1 MNLYLIVFTSE
12 AYKEEKM
19 YECHKDLFLEL
30 ETSFTLHLIYFK
42 DASKIPGNAYK
53 IAFIANGDVENI
65 VIQNFSI
72 LPYPITLLTDGLY
85 NSLPSALEI
94 AAWIRAK
101 NLQVNIIHGAVT
113 DMAEQVLCHHRAFA
127 TKRALKGKR
136 IGVIGIPSPYL
147 IASHVDYLLAGQRWG
162 INYIDI
168 PIEEV
173 YKRFYQITND
183 EIGVEAS
190 LFATNA
196 KACQEASPDDLL
208 KAMRL
213 HKAVKSLC
221 EQEHLDAI
229 TLSDS
234 SFIRQLK
241 VSGCVTAS
249 LLNNEGIPTSSEGD
263 LQAIITSLM
272 AYTLTGQPS
281 FMGNPSFIDKN
292 QNEIILT
299 HCSIPTKMT
308 EDYIIRSH
316 FETKIGIGIQG
327 LMHEGEVTL
336 FKCGGEC
343 LDEYYVTEG
352 YLTENTNYLT
362 YCRTQVKI
370 KLNKPVSYFFHN
382 PLGHHHILLQG
393 KHEKT
398 IKEFMQQNRCKLIE

>member
-1 MNLYLIVFTSE
+1 
-12 AYKEEKM
+12 
-19 YECHKDLFLEL
+19 
-30 ETSFTLHLIYFK
+30 
-42 DASKIPGNAYK
+42 
-53 IAFIANGDVENI
+53 
-65 VIQNFSI
+65 
-72 LPYPITLLTDGLY
+72 
-85 NSLPSALEI
+85 
-94 AAWIRAK
+94 
-101 NLQVNIIHGAVT
+101 
-113 DMAEQVLCHHRAFA
+113 
-127 TKRALKGKR
+127 
-136 IGVIGIPSPYL
+136 
-147 IASHVDYLLAGQRWG
+147 
-162 INYIDI
+162 
-168 PIEEV
+168 
-173 YKRFYQITND
+173 
-183 EIGVEAS
+183 
-190 LFATNA
+190 
-196 KACQEASPDDLL
+196 
-208 KAMRL
+208 
-213 HKAVKSLC
+213 
-221 EQEHLDAI
+221 
-229 TLSDS
+229 
-234 SFIRQLK
+234 
-241 VSGCVTAS
+241 
-249 LLNNEGIPTSSEGD
+249 
-263 LQAIITSLM
+263 M

>member
-1 MNLYLIVFTSE
+1 MNLYLIIFTSE
-12 AYKEEKM
+12 AYKEEKL
-19 YECHKDLFLEL
+19 YESHKDLFLEL
-30 ETSFTLHLIYFK
+30 EKYFSLHLIYYK
-42 DASKIPGNAYK
+42 EAHKIPGNAYK
-53 IAFIANGDVENI
+53 MAFIANGDVENL

-72 LPYPITLLTDGLY
+72 LPYPITLLADGLY
-85 NSLPSALEI
+85 NSLASALEI
-94 AAWIRAK
+94 AAWIRTK
-101 NLQVNIIHGAVT
+101 NLQVNIIHGPIP
-113 DMAEQVLCHHRAFA
+113 DMAEQVLYHHKAFA

-136 IGVIGIPSPYL
+136 IGIIGTPSPHL
-147 IASHVDYLLAGQRWG
+147 IASHVDYLLASQRWG
-162 INYIDI
+162 ITFIDI

-196 KACQEASPDDLL
+196 KACQETSPDDLL

-213 HKAVKSLC
+213 HKAVKMLC

-229 TLSDS
+229 TLSNS
-234 SFIRQLK
+234 SFIKQLK

-249 LLNNEGIPTSSEGD
+249 LLNDEGIPTGSEGD
-263 LQAIITSLM
+263 LQAIITLLM
-272 AYTLTGQPS
+272 AYILTGQPS
-281 FMGNPSFIDKN
+281 FMGNPAFIDKK
-292 QNEIILT
+292 QNELILT
-299 HCSIPTKMT
+299 NCSIPTKMT
-308 EDYIIRSH
+308 YDYIIRSH
-316 FETKIGIGIQG
+316 FETQTGIGIQG
-327 LMHEGEVTL
+327 LMHEGDVTL

-343 LDEYYVTEG
+343 LDEYYVAEG

-362 YCRTQVKI
+362 HCRTQVKI

-393 KHEKT
+393 RHEKT